1 MNNLKSLSLQSLTLL
16 IKQYLIQNG
25 KMFLVSVAVFI
36 AGVFVVLYSIQRY
49 TRFDTWTHQNFM
61 TVFIPV
67 FIVLAVLYAG
77 TSFPGLRSKDR
88 AIQYLMLPVST
99 KQKFFTELFAR
110 IALFV
115 ILMPTLF
122 WVSFYVEGQLVALV
136 HPEFT
141 FKSFSFLDGFNQ
153 NNLVMTF
160 VISHAMLFLTFP
172 FFGATVFMKNQ
183 IIKTVAWGFALL
195 FGFFILFHDLI
206 PNIPKQHMQEF
217 TVFIILLNIAM
228 VVLAYFNIKR
238 KQV

>member
-1 MNNLKSLSLQSLTLL
+1 MNNLRPSSLQSMTLL
-16 IKQYLIQNG
+16 IRQYLIQNG
-25 KMFLVSVAVFI
+25 KMFLVSIAVFI

-49 TRFDTWTHQNFM
+49 TRFDTWTHKNFV
-61 TVFIPV
+61 TVFMPV

-99 KQKFFTELFAR
+99 RQKFWFELFTR
-110 IALFV
+110 IVLFV
-115 ILMPTLF
+115 MLMPSLF

-141 FKSFSFLDGFNQ
+141 FQSFSFLDGFNQ

-183 IIKTVAWGFALL
+183 IIKTVAWGFGLL
-195 FGFFILFHDLI
+195 FGFFILFHDFI
-206 PNIPKQHMQEF
+206 ETIPKQHMQEF
-217 TVFIILLNIAM
+217 TGFIILLNIAL
-228 VVLAYFNIKR
+228 VVLAYFRLKN